1 MQALDMRHTEAELR
15 KMIKE
20 VDLNK
25 NGKIEFNEFLS
36 LMERKIQ
43 LDGQDELKADFDTFD
58 KDRSGQISPTELKKV
73 MCGLGA
79 RLDDQ
84 DIAAMIQEA
93 DVDGNG
99 EISFDEFKKIVH

>member
-43 LDGQDELKADFDTFD
+43 LDGQDELKVDFDTFD
-58 KDRSGQISPTELKKV
+58 KDHSGQISPTELKKV
-73 MCGLGA
+73 MCGLG
-79 RLDDQ
+79 R
-84 DIAAMIQEA
+84 
-93 DVDGNG
+93 
-99 EISFDEFKKIVH
+99 